1 MKQEFTGIHHA
12 AFATNNIVET
22 VKFWRDLLG
31 ARLTYSYG
39 RLGYQQY
46 FFQISGT
53 NKISFFAWDNVKG
66 VPMRR
71 HGEPVEGPFIFDH
84 ISIGVANKNILW
96 DMMSRLDAAGFPCSD
111 VIDHGCFL
119 SIYSYDP
126 NGIPIE
132 FSTDVPG
139 LDLFWDPVMEDRAS
153 DSDFLTHPNPIP
165 GQWPDPEPILL
176 EDQIIVPGEGVDN
189 FFDRDKRQ
197 QPVEQSSSHLKV
209 DEVMTRNVHT
219 AKPTDLILDIA
230 DTLCNKKISGMPVVD
245 NDHRLIG
252 IISEKDILEA
262 IYPGFSKLR
271 ENPEMVNDFSAIENS
286 YAEILHLTVEDLMI
300 RAVFSVNKNDPA
312 IKAAVQMDI
321 HNIQRLPVVNK
332 ENCLLGFVSRGD
344 IHKAIFKRRLAR

>member
-1 MKQEFTGIHHA
+1 MKQEFTGIHHT
-12 AFATNNIVET
+12 AFATNNIKET
-22 VKFWRDLLG
+22 VRFWRDLLG
-31 ARLTYSYG
+31 ARLTYTYG
-39 RLGYQQY
+39 RPGYQQY

-53 NKISFFAWDNVKG
+53 NKISFFAWDKVKP

-71 HGEPVEGPFIFDH
+71 HGDPVEGPFIFDH
-84 ISIGVANKNILW
+84 ISIGVANTNMLW
-96 DMMSRLDAAGFPCSD
+96 DMMARLDAAGFPCSD

-139 LDLFWDPVMEDRAS
+139 LDLYWDPVMEDTTI
-153 DSDFLTHPNPIP
+153 DSDYLTHPNPIQ
-165 GQWPDPEPILL
+165 GQWPNPEPVLP
-176 EDQIIVPGEGVDN
+176 EDQLIVPGEGVENFLDLDKKKKTTDN
-189 FFDRDKRQ
+189 
-197 QPVEQSSSHLKV
+197 SSDYLKV
-209 DEVMTRNVHT
+209 GEVMTRKVHT
-219 AKPTDLILDIA
+219 AHATDLILDVA
-230 DTLCNKKISGMPVVD
+230 NTLCRKKISGMPVVD
-245 NDHRLIG
+245 KDHRLIG

-300 RAVFSVNKNDPA
+300 RAVFSVKKNDPA

-332 ENCLLGFVSRGD
+332 ENGLLGFVSRGD
-344 IHKAIFKRRLAR
+344 IHKAIFKRRLSR